1 MHCNSLEALRMAA
14 SLDKQTLLRK
24 FGQVQKEIQTLMLL
38 VQWCCFLLL
47 LCSCHHKKKKKRKR
61 KPRYLEPTQ
70 SEEVTV
76 CCSLQQQAASSSP
89 WMGKLLLPCAAA
101 LILSVDST
109 SCQGSKRV
117 KSLSCKNHT
126 HVFWSCI
133 KQNF

>member
-1 MHCNSLEALRMAA
+1 MAA
-14 SLDKQTLLRK
+14 SLDKQMLLRK
-24 FGQVQKEIQTLMLL
+24 FRQVQKEIQILMLL

-47 LCSCHHKKKKKRKR
+47 LCSCHHKKKKERKR

-89 WMGKLLLPCAAA
+89 WMGKPLVPRAAA
-101 LILSVDST
+101 LILSVDSM

-117 KSLSCKNHT
+117 KSPSCKNHT